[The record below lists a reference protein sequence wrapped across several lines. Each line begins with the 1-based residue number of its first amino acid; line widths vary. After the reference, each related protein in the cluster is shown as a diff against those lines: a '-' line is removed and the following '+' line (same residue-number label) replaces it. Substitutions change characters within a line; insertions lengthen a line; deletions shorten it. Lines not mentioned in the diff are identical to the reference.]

1 MSKRYREEIAH
12 QILKDLAKINPYTAT
27 DKSKGALYAAG
38 FLAGYLAQLS
48 ETDPW
53 VYKKLKQY
61 IDNNKRR

>member
-1 MSKRYREEIAH
+1 MQKTYKEQIAN

-27 DKSKGALYAAG
+27 DKSRGALYAAG
-38 FLAGYLAQLS
+38 FLAGYLAQLA

-61 IDNNKRR
+61 IDSQR